1 MGSES
6 KRLLSFIHVLLW
18 TRFGSSTAIVSERIM
33 SNVLAYDFGT
43 GGIKASVYRP
53 DGECLVSHFATYD
66 THYLRP
72 GWHEQS
78 TGDWWRA
85 TVEATGAMLAQWDG
99 AADSIAGIGISG
111 HSLGLVALDANGA
124 LLREN
129 AIIWSDSRPDTQPAK
144 FFAAVSED
152 DWYMTTGNGFPA
164 SLYTALKIMWL
175 RDNEPEV
182 FTKLGMVLGSKD
194 YINYRMTGVM
204 KTDYSYASGSGVWD
218 LNNWKY
224 SGKLL
229 MAAGLDPHIFP
240 EAGPSSEVIGTL
252 TAQAAGELGL
262 PASVKVVCG
271 GVDNSC
277 MALGARAFRDGD
289 VYNSMGSSSWIAVT
303 DSKPLLDAASR
314 PYVFAHIVPEKF
326 TSAIGVFS
334 TGSSFRWIKEQL
346 CSDLSFEQMLDQAA
360 ESPPGAGGVMF
371 LPTMAGGSSLDP
383 SQNVRGGFV
392 HLDLGATRGDMLR
405 AAIEGIAMA
414 QAMALKQLEK
424 LSPLSSEMLAVGG
437 GARSDFWVQIY
448 ADMYGKSMIRSQVGQ
463 QAAALGAAAAAFVGL
478 GLWGDYSPIGEI
490 HKISS
495 VIEPISEN
503 TAACDKQLA
512 IFEKLN
518 GYLCDVGDEMSRLLR
533 IRERNKG

>member
-1 MGSES
+1 
-6 KRLLSFIHVLLW
+6 
-18 TRFGSSTAIVSERIM
+18 M

-53 DGECLVSHFATYD
+53 DGECLVSHFATYE
-66 THYLRP
+66 THYPRP

-78 TGDWWRA
+78 TGDWWGA
-85 TVEATGAMLAQWDG
+85 TVEATRALLGEWDG
-99 AADSIAGIGISG
+99 SADSIAAIGISG
-111 HSLGLVALDANGA
+111 HSLGLVALDANGD

-144 FFAAVSED
+144 FFADVSEE

-164 SLYTALKIMWL
+164 SLYTAFKIMWL

-182 FTKLGMVLGSKD
+182 FGKLSCVLGSKD

-204 KTDYSYASGSGVWD
+204 KTDYSYASGCGVWD
-218 LNNWKY
+218 LNRWRY

-229 MAAGLDPHIFP
+229 VAAGLDPSIFP
-240 EAGPSSEVIGTL
+240 DAGASSDVIGTL
-252 TAQAAGELGL
+252 TASAAGELGL

-303 DSKPLLDAASR
+303 DSKPLLDVRSR

-346 CSDLSFEQMLDQAA
+346 CDYITFEAMLEHAA
-360 ESPPGAGGVMF
+360 GSPLGAGGVMF
-371 LPTMAGGSSLDP
+371 LPSMAGGSSLDL

-405 AAIEGIAMA
+405 AAVEGIAMG
-414 QAMALKQLEK
+414 QAVALKELEK

-437 GARSDFWVQIY
+437 GARSDFWMQIY
-448 ADMYGKSMIRSQVGQ
+448 ADMYAKSMIRSQVGQ
-463 QAAALGAAAAAFVGL
+463 QAAALGAAAAALVGL
-478 GLWGDYSPIGEI
+478 GLWADYSPIGEI

-495 VIEPISEN
+495 VIEPILEN
-503 TAACDKQLA
+503 SADYDKQLA

-518 GYLCDVGDEMSRLLR
+518 GYLCDVGDEMSRLQR
-533 IRERNKG
+533 TRERNKG